1 MKVKTSFPT
10 EPLAGLAGHAK
21 PESQEQLESA
31 AEPGGLPACA
41 GHATYWKT
49 VLAKGKTSAG
59 SSAAGSSLE
68 YVGAA
73 QGAHASAET
82 RGPAAGPEA
91 GPAAGPAAGQRWG
104 MEDCSACPVQ
114 TFADL

>member
-41 GHATYWKT
+41 GHATHWKT
-49 VLAKGKTSAG
+49 ALASGKTAAG
-59 SSAAGSSLE
+59 SSAAGSRLE
-68 YVGAA
+68 YVRAA

-82 RGPAAGPEA
+82 RGPAAGP
-91 GPAAGPAAGQRWG
+91 AAGQRWG
-104 MEDCSACPVQ
+104 MEECSARPVQ